1 MRSLFFRRAGDVR
14 GETKASPGAHDRC
27 NTAGLR
33 TAFLGR
39 GLEVL
44 GYEGPARYELGQA
57 LQCELCGSPVDV
69 TDMGYE
75 LRLQDDAEGPRLG
88 YVHQDC
94 LERTTQGRSG

>member
-14 GETKASPGAHDRC
+14 GEAKASPGARERC
-27 NTAGLR
+27 DAAGLR
-33 TAFLGR
+33 MALLGR

-57 LQCELCGSPVDV
+57 LHCELCGSTVEV

-75 LRLQDDAEGPRLG
+75 LRLQDEAEGPRLG
-88 YVHQDC
+88 YVHENC